1 LLLVVESFPAGLQV
15 SNGTMSGP
23 VALDKPGL
31 IGKNYNFSNFTK
43 FINPILDVEPTE
55 LRKRAVQ
62 DYVPEKENSEKLR
75 EP

>member
-1 LLLVVESFPAGLQV
+1 MLLVVESFPASLQV

-31 IGKNYNFSNFTK
+31 IGKNYNFSNPTK

-55 LRKRAVQ
+55 LRKRTVQ